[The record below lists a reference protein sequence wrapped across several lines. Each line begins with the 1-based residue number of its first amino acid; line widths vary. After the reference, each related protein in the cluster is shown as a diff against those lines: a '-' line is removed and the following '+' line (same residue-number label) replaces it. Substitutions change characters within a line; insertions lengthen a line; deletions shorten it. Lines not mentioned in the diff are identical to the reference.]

1 MAPKKYGVVLFN
13 GFQALDVF
21 GPVDALNFLSKET
34 PLEMSIIAQ
43 SLDPVSTLLENSD
56 LTIGQSIVPT
66 HTFDNAPDDIEV
78 LLVPGG
84 IGTRRLELTQP
95 VVDFVKQRYPKLKF
109 LLTVCTGSALTARAG
124 VMEGKK
130 ATSNKRGFDWV
141 MTQGPN
147 VNWVRQARWVQDGN
161 IWTASGVSAG
171 IDMIY
176 AFVAAEY
183 GEDVAQGLAQ
193 SGEYVRNTDST
204 DDQFATLYT

>member
-141 MTQGPN
+141 SQSKFKTRISDWYLDCDIITTESGHDAGAECQLGAPGKMGP
-147 VNWVRQARWVQDGN
+147 RWQHMDR
-161 IWTASGVSAG
+161 IWSVGRHRH
-171 IDMIY
+171 D
-176 AFVAAEY
+176 
-183 GEDVAQGLAQ
+183 L
-193 SGEYVRNTDST
+193 R
-204 DDQFATLYT
+204 LCRC

>member
-141 MTQGPN
+141 SQSKLRLVFP
-147 VNWVRQARWVQDGN
+147 
-161 IWTASGVSAG
+161 IG
-171 IDMIY
+171 ILI
-176 AFVAAEY
+176 
-183 GEDVAQGLAQ
+183 
-193 SGEYVRNTDST
+193 
-204 DDQFATLYT
+204 ATY